1 MCHHDWFL
9 KALFKENAHCKMTGA
24 PYYLHIFKTESYVI
38 YMNTI
43 HKKSV
48 RTRIGGQWLS
58 LKWKKGN

>member
-43 HKKSV
+43 HNKSV
-48 RTRIGGQWLS
+48 SRRRRRTVVVFEVE
-58 LKWKKGN
+58 KG

>member
-43 HKKSV
+43 HNKSV
-48 RTRIGGQWLS
+48 STRIRRTVVVFEVE
-58 LKWKKGN
+58 KG